1 MNKSPLVEGLLVSA
15 VFKKRLPAGIPPEHE
30 RFVRALVGAKLVQ
43 ASLDGT
49 DAILGVSALLNEFIK
64 VGQLAYS
71 LTDEQVVE
79 LLELSLSIAREIA
92 EVI

>member
-71 LTDEQVVE
+71 LTNEELKE
-79 LLELSLSIAREIA
+79 LLDLAYNIAREIA